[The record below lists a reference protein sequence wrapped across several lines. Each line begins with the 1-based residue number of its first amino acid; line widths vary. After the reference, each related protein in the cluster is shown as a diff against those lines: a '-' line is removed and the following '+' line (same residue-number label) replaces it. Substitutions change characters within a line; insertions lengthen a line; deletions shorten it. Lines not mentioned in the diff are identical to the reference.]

1 MPRREKYDN
10 EFKVQALKLK
20 KEVGL
25 EEAAT
30 QLGINRETLK
40 YWGRSVRNGSIRL
53 ENSDILPEVE
63 LSIKDENKLLRER
76 NRAFKKQI
84 KRYQEENDFLR
95 ETSAFF
101 AASQCPL
108 LKRMRDSNSSQ

>member
-1 MPRREKYDN
+1 MSRRGKYDN

-40 YWGRSVRNGSIRL
+40 YWDRCVRNGTLRL
-53 ENSDILPEVE
+53 ENSDISPEGA
-63 LSIKDENKLLRER
+63 LSIKDENKLLRE
-76 NRAFKKQI
+76 QI
-84 KRYQEENDFLR
+84 KAIEKQNKRLTEENDFLR
-95 ETSAFF
+95 EASAFF
-101 AASQCPL
+101 AASHPK
-108 LKRMRDSNSSQ
+108 LKRMRDSNSLQ

>member
-1 MPRREKYDN
+1 MSKKGKYDN

-40 YWGRSVRNGSIRL
+40 YW
-53 ENSDILPEVE
+53 D
-63 LSIKDENKLLRER
+63 
-76 NRAFKKQI
+76 
-84 KRYQEENDFLR
+84 
-95 ETSAFF
+95 
-101 AASQCPL
+101 
-108 LKRMRDSNSSQ
+108 

>member
-1 MPRREKYDN
+1 MSRRGKYDN

-30 QLGINRETLK
+30 QLGINKETLK
-40 YWGRSVRNGSIRL
+40 YWDRCVRNGTLRL
-53 ENSDILPEVE
+53 KNSDVSPDGALTTKEEI
-63 LSIKDENKLLRER
+63 KLLRER
-76 NRAFKKQI
+76 IRAIEKQN
-84 KRYQEENDFLR
+84 KRLAEENDFLR
-95 ETSAFF
+95 EASAFF
-101 AASQCPL
+101 AASHPK